1 VVAEKD
7 RRDGGRQVIFGQ
19 VARILSSKRA
29 IFFLLLILLTTSAAF
44 AVTSSIL
51 LSVDNTASG
60 MLGESRNTIVIA
72 QANSRAPFL
81 GTLPIGL
88 ASVLRTVSGVK
99 VVSPE
104 VFAPS
109 TLSNQPIMVRGV
121 DPTSFMELQN
131 PAILEGSALDA
142 NDTTQAMV
150 GETLARQMNLHPGSE
165 ITVVGGV
172 RATVAQ
178 LTVKAVFST
187 GTPLDNEV
195 IAPLWVGNWLRG
207 VSYGVVSI
215 LRIEVVA
222 QDSPSQVAVGVQRAV
237 ENSSKSTA
245 GAGQT
250 PGEGLLPVSST
261 VTSFAGHVV
270 EASPDVSSAFF
281 SKTVGLSQENILLI
295 SSLVFVSMSVAIVCA
310 LQEAVFRSRNELGTL
325 RTIGMSSRRL
335 SWNLVLVATSLS
347 FVASVAGLLIGWE
360 FLSLVAKFSPVQIAF
375 YAVDPRSAFATA
387 ALYSVIVVTAAGFI
401 AAALSSLRFRESL
414 VVYEMTLPYLE
425 SDLGDL
431 NE

>member
-1 VVAEKD
+1 M
-7 RRDGGRQVIFGQ
+7 IFAQ
-19 VARILSSKRA
+19 VAKILSSKRA
-29 IFFLLLILLTTSAAF
+29 IFFLLLILLLTSAAF

-60 MLGESRNTIVIA
+60 ILGESRNTIVIA

-88 ASVLRTVSGVK
+88 ASALGSVPGVQ
-99 VVSPE
+99 VISPE

-109 TLSNQPIMVRGV
+109 TLSNKPIMVRGV
-121 DPTSFMELQN
+121 DPVLFMELQN
-131 PAILEGSALDA
+131 PTILEGSPLVA
-142 NDTTQAMV
+142 NDTVQAMV
-150 GETLARQMNLHPGSE
+150 GETLAKQMNLHPGSQ
-165 ITVVGGV
+165 IVVVGGV
-172 RATVAQ
+172 RATIAQ
-178 LTVKAVFST
+178 LSVKAVFST

-195 IAPLWVGNWLRG
+195 IAPLWVGEWLRG

-215 LRIEVVA
+215 LRIEVSA
-222 QDSPSQVAVGVQRAV
+222 RETPSQVALGVQRVV
-237 ENSSKSTA
+237 ENSSRA
-245 GAGQT
+245 GSGSGVT
-250 PGEGLLPVSST
+250 PGEGFLPVSSS

-295 SSLVFVSMSVAIVCA
+295 SALVFVSMSVAIVCA

-335 SWNLVLVATSLS
+335 SWNVILVATSLS
-347 FVASVAGLLIGWE
+347 FVASVGGLLVGWG
-360 FLSLVAKFSPVQIAF
+360 FLTLVADFSPVQIAF
-375 YAVDPRSAFATA
+375 YAVDPRSAFLSASF
-387 ALYSVIVVTAAGFI
+387 YSVLVVTVAGFG
-401 AAALSSLRFRESL
+401 AAAFSSLRFRQSL

-425 SDLGDL
+425 SDLGDVS
-431 NE
+431 E